1 MKQNHWL
8 VIVTVILMVL
18 FLASCAPKKIESG
31 AGGIQTVG
39 EESYETGGYE
49 GREGTG
55 REEGTQDSGI
65 TERPIS
71 EREGMED
78 QRRSQELMEE
88 RARREAL
95 EDFVN
100 KDIHFEFDSAKLT
113 WEAQEILKQ
122 KADWLLAHP
131 RTEVIIEGHCDERGT
146 NAYNLALGERRAESV
161 KQYLVELGIRPNRL
175 STISYG
181 EEKPLD
187 PGHNEEA
194 WAKNRRAHF
203 VILD

>member
-8 VIVTVILMVL
+8 VIVTVFLMVL
-18 FLASCAPKKIESG
+18 ILASCAPKKIESG

-39 EESYETGGYE
+39 EESYETEGYQ
-49 GREGTG
+49 GRQGKG
-55 REEGTQDSGI
+55 KQGAQDSGI

-71 EREGMED
+71 ESDRMDD

-100 KDIHFEFDSAKLT
+100 KDIHFEFDSSKLT

-161 KQYLVELGIRPNRL
+161 KQYLLELGIQPNRL

-203 VILD
+203 VIVD

>member
-1 MKQNHWL
+1 
-8 VIVTVILMVL
+8 MVL

-39 EESYETGGYE
+39 EESYETEGYQ
-49 GREGTG
+49 GREGKG
-55 REEGTQDSGI
+55 RQEGTQDSGI

-71 EREGMED
+71 ERDRMEE
-78 QRRSQELMEE
+78 QRRRQELMEE
-88 RARREAL
+88 KARREAL

-100 KDIHFEFDSAKLT
+100 EDIHFEFDSSKLT
-113 WEAQEILKQ
+113 WEAQEILKR
-122 KADWLLAHP
+122 KADWLLSHP

-175 STISYG
+175 STISFG

-203 VILD
+203 VIVD